1 MPDGKVVTVLPLALG
16 TVIEETAGVRRFQAI
31 RTGPRS
37 LTMRLELWP
46 DAATTA
52 VRTAVGERL
61 GAFFAAQ
68 GAAGVDVRFS
78 DEPPRPDRSG
88 KFREV
93 WSA

>member
-1 MPDGKVVTVLPLALG
+1 
-16 TVIEETAGVRRFQAI
+16 
-31 RTGPRS
+31 
-37 LTMRLELWP
+37 MRLELWP
-46 DAATTA
+46 EAATAA

-61 GAFFAAQ
+61 GVFFAAQ